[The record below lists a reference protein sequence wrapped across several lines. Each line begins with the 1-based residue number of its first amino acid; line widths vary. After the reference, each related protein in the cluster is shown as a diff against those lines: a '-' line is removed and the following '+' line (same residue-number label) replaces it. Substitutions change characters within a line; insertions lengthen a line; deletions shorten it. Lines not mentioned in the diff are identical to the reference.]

1 MLLKMMLLKRLNT
14 LKNQV
19 DAIDTSNFVSRTK
32 FTTDTNALDNKT
44 DTVEKK
50 IPDITSLATKS
61 SVTHLITE
69 QEDYTDEVKKKIPD
83 ISGLASKT
91 ELTAGENKIPDATN
105 FVKKSDYATEITS
118 IKNDYATNASLDS
131 KINDL
136 KAQHIADEVKKVDDK
151 TKKNSSDM
159 LTFENRLKQ
168 KEDIVDESQ
177 REDSFTR
184 GFHYYLQK
192 SYTVYECRTGSFK
205 FSNGKIT
212 KWKSTGIFNSD
223 LNVSSS
229 DTANLIPFLENN
241 GRMNVKFNG
250 YYLAQNKAI
259 HPNNNEVVNI
269 YIVYELGL
277 INYRTSV
284 YTIQNALFGAMKI
297 TKNATN
303 NPKNKYEE
311 YGICFDSGSKFNKG
325 NRKNVLI
332 YGTDMSF
339 STHATNKAN
348 NIYVLGD
355 WFVQGINDTTIYAEK
370 NI

>member
-32 FTTDTNALDNKT
+32 FTTDTNALDNKI

-136 KAQHIADEVKKVDDK
+136 KAQHIADEVKK
-151 TKKNSSDM
+151 S
-159 LTFENRLKQ
+159 R
-168 KEDIVDESQ
+168 
-177 REDSFTR
+177 R
-184 GFHYYLQK
+184 
-192 SYTVYECRTGSFK
+192 
-205 FSNGKIT
+205 
-212 KWKSTGIFNSD
+212 
-223 LNVSSS
+223 
-229 DTANLIPFLENN
+229 
-241 GRMNVKFNG
+241 
-250 YYLAQNKAI
+250 
-259 HPNNNEVVNI
+259 
-269 YIVYELGL
+269 
-277 INYRTSV
+277 
-284 YTIQNALFGAMKI
+284 
-297 TKNATN
+297 
-303 NPKNKYEE
+303 
-311 YGICFDSGSKFNKG
+311 
-325 NRKNVLI
+325 
-332 YGTDMSF
+332 
-339 STHATNKAN
+339 
-348 NIYVLGD
+348 
-355 WFVQGINDTTIYAEK
+355 
-370 NI
+370 